1 MTRKFSRFLIA
12 SAALLAASQ
21 ATANGPVEK
30 VDGSFPV
37 HATTASGIG
46 GGILKDVPSLTVN
59 EVAEYEIRKGEKMR
73 AAMDRWTRMVGYTLV
88 WQPEPEDGDIE
99 FAASMTFR
107 DTFTEATKQFF
118 DIVKTQSKFDAQL
131 HNNGV
136 LRVFIANQNR

>member
-1 MTRKFSRFLIA
+1 
-12 SAALLAASQ
+12 
-21 ATANGPVEK
+21 
-30 VDGSFPV
+30 
-37 HATTASGIG
+37 
-46 GGILKDVPSLTVN
+46 
-59 EVAEYEIRKGEKMR
+59 MR